1 MDIPITKKR
10 FSQPKIAIAVGAI
23 LLISFVIYLSM
34 SFGGSSTLNID
45 TERIILSTVKDGVFQ
60 ENIPVNGSVLPVTTI
75 YLDALEGGRVEE
87 IFVEDGT
94 IMKQGEPILR
104 LSNTDL
110 ELNLVNQETSV
121 YNLLTQMQISQNAA
135 RENTI
140 NKLNRKTDVENAFIE
155 ANRKY
160 NLNKSL
166 YEERA
171 IGSQEFEEA
180 KNNYNYQ
187 KQRMELALQVLK
199 QDSMSTALESS
210 QSKSSYTRTQSALAL
225 MRKKVEDLV
234 VRAPVDGQLT
244 SLDAQ
249 IGESKN
255 KGERLGQIDV
265 LSGFKVRADIDENY
279 ISRIYSGQYGSFT
292 FNGNSY
298 KLIIKKVFTQ
308 VTNGRFQVDMH
319 FESEIPEGIRRGQT
333 LSIRLALSDEK
344 QAVLIPK
351 GSFFQKTGGNWIFK
365 LSDDGKSAYRVDIQ
379 LGSQNTEYYEVLQ
392 GLKSGDKIITSS
404 YQDYGDKNELI
415 LTKN

>member
-1 MDIPITKKR
+1 MDIPVTKKR
-10 FSQPKIAIAVGAI
+10 FNQRKIAIAVGAI

-160 NLNKSL
+160 NLNKAL
-166 YEERA
+166 YEEKA

-199 QDSMSTALESS
+199 QDSMSTTLESS

-319 FESEIPEGIRRGQT
+319 FESEIPEGIRRGQS
-333 LSIRLALSDEK
+333 LRIRLALSDEK

-365 LSDDGKSAYRVDIQ
+365 LSDDGKVAYKVDIQ

-392 GLKSGDKIITSS
+392 GLEPGDKIITSS
-404 YQDYGDKNELI
+404 YEDYGDKNELI
-415 LTKN
+415 LNKN